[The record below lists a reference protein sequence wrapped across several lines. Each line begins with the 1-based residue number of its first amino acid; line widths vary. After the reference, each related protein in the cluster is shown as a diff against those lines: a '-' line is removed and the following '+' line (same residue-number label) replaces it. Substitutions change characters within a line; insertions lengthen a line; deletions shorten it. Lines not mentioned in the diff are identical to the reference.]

1 MVGGGGAE
9 SLEFLELLNDMGER
23 ERHGADGLFVL
34 IGAEPR
40 PDENTSSTYADAED
54 LRWSRP
60 LAVGAHL
67 ACPKAGRTLE
77 VVGPERLTRRNSPR
91 ALQAMRSQLIGRVV
105 MARRLCPGQMQM
117 GLLL

>member
-54 LRWSRP
+54 LRWSRRWP
-60 LAVGAHL
+60 WECIWHVRK
-67 ACPKAGRTLE
+67 PDGRS
-77 VVGPERLTRRNSPR
+77 R
-91 ALQAMRSQLIGRVV
+91 
-105 MARRLCPGQMQM
+105 
-117 GLLL
+117 